1 MWKPSLTPSTEPRY
15 VTVANALAAD
25 VARGHL
31 HAGERLPA
39 QRELARELGVAIGT
53 ISRAYE
59 LSEERGLV
67 RAEVGRGTFVRG
79 RPGSPEWLRGGGGA
93 SGQRVD
99 DVIDLSLYLPLSH
112 LDPPLAPVLHELAG
126 QSDLSTLLEYQPHAG
141 TVHHRATGAHWAR
154 RFGVDA
160 HPGNVAVCSGIQHAI
175 TVVLS
180 AIAAPGDVV
189 LTERLTYPGLRAVAQ
204 LLHLRLVGVDIDGEG
219 IVPES
224 LAEACRQHRP
234 KALYCAPSLHNP
246 TASVSGEARR
256 MAIAEVTEAYDL
268 AIIEDDVARLL
279 IPNSA
284 APIATL
290 APDRTYYILDTA
302 KAIAAGL
309 SVAYVVTPLAA
320 FDAISRCICATG
332 WMTPPLMAEI
342 AARWLRDGTAV
353 RIAERKR
360 AEAAV
365 RQRLA
370 RGVLGPLTFQAHANS
385 FFIWLLLP
393 DPWSTHEFV
402 RATQRRGVVLRPADA
417 FAVGRDP
424 APHAVRVCLS
434 ATETRDQL
442 EQGLGIIADVLS
454 GSPQPDLALV

>member
-1 MWKPSLTPSTEPRY
+1 VR
-15 VTVANALAAD
+15 VANALAAD
-25 VARGHL
+25 VASGHL

-53 ISRAYE
+53 ITRAYA
-59 LSEERGLV
+59 LAVERGLV

-79 RPGSPEWLRGGGGA
+79 RPGSPEWRRA
-93 SGQRVD
+93 SGQGGD
-99 DVIDLSLYLPLSH
+99 EGIDLSLYLPLSH
-112 LDPPLAPVLHELAG
+112 LDPPLAPVLRELSG

-141 TVHHRATGAHWAR
+141 AEHHRAAGAHWAR

-160 HPGNVAVCSGIQHAI
+160 HLGNVAVCSGIQHAI

-189 LTERLTYPGLRAVAQ
+189 LTEKLTYPGLRAVAH
-204 LLHLRLVGVDIDGEG
+204 LLRLRLVGVDIDGEG

-224 LAEACRQHRP
+224 LAEACRQHQP

-256 MAIAEVTEAYDL
+256 MAIAEVTEAYNL
-268 AIIEDDVARLL
+268 AILEDDVARLL
-279 IPNSA
+279 IPSSA

-290 APDRTYYILDTA
+290 APERTYYILDTA
-302 KAIAAGL
+302 KAVAAGL
-309 SVAYVVTPLAA
+309 SVAYVVTPPAA
-320 FDAISRCICATG
+320 FEAISRGICATG

-342 AARWLRDGTAV
+342 ATRWLRDGTAM

-370 RGVLGPLTFQAHANS
+370 RGALGPLTFRAHANS
-385 FFIWLLLP
+385 FFIWLELP
-393 DPWSTHEFV
+393 DPWSAHEFV
-402 RATQRRGVVLRPADA
+402 RAARRRGVFLRPSDA

-424 APHAVRVCLS
+424 PPHAVRVCLS
-434 ATETRDQL
+434 ATDARDQL
-442 EQGLGIIADVLS
+442 EKGLGIIGDVLS
-454 GSPQPDLALV
+454 GSPEPELALV